1 MAIVNTSQGFWPV
14 LANRPFRRLWTGQWL
29 SQTSLNTVNFVL
41 IVLVERLTG
50 SSVNLALMILSF
62 TLPGVLFAPI
72 SGVVIDRWPKK
83 HVLVASN
90 AVRVVMVLG
99 YLVLLRLAPDHSN
112 AWVLLA
118 LYMLTFVMSTI
129 GQFFNPAQA
138 ATIPFV
144 VERRNLLAA
153 NSLFNLTLAL
163 SQVIGLI
170 ILGPLAVKLIGINAA
185 FLVVAAMYGAA
196 ALLLSGLPRDEPGAH
211 RQSAQSSWRRAIEE
225 LRDGAAFVV
234 SNRCVLTSMTHLTLI
249 ASLVMTLAMLAPG
262 ISARVFH
269 LAPEDAII
277 VFAPAG
283 MGMLLAALLLG
294 RWGSRIR
301 KQRVVRGG
309 LAAMAAIFA
318 LFGVLAWRF
327 QTTNQPLVLDVTV
340 IDLPAASAALILA
353 TVALSLSLGV
363 AMSGVNIVSQTLLQ
377 EQTPEQLR
385 GRVFSVQFMLN
396 NLVGIPPMLAIGA
409 LADLIGIPQMLV
421 GISGVIVIVLVIT
434 LRLQRRPGPAGEP
447 SARNATS
454 MERTASVESS
464 VRSPDK
470 AIAAEIKSEDLS
482 LPLRPTAVISDSQP
496 PTHTALRR
504 RSNATR

>member
-14 LANRPFRRLWTGQWL
+14 LANSPFRRLWTGQWL
-29 SQTSLNTVNFVL
+29 SQTSQNTVNFVL

-50 SSVNLALMILSF
+50 SSINLALMILAF

-72 SGVVIDRWPKK
+72 SGVIIDRWPKK
-83 HVLVASN
+83 YVLVASN
-90 AVRVVMVLG
+90 ALRVVMVLG
-99 YLVLLRLAPDHSN
+99 YLVLLRAAPDHSN
-112 AWVLLA
+112 TWLLLA
-118 LYMLTFVMSTI
+118 LYLLTFVMSTI

-144 VERRNLLAA
+144 VERKNLLAA
-153 NSLFNLTLAL
+153 NSLFSLTLAL

-185 FLVVAAMYGAA
+185 FLVVATMYGAA
-196 ALLLSGLPRDEPGAH
+196 ALLLSGLPRDEPSTQP
-211 RQSAQSSWRRAIEE
+211 QSAQSSWRRATAEV
-225 LRDGAAFVV
+225 RDGAAFVARDR
-234 SNRCVLTSMTHLTLI
+234 SVLTSMTHLTLI

-262 ISARVFH
+262 ISSRVFH

-283 MGMLLAALLLG
+283 MGMLLAAILLG
-294 RWGSRIR
+294 RLGNRIH
-301 KQRVVRGG
+301 KQRTVRGG
-309 LAAMAAIFA
+309 LVAMAAGFA

-327 QTTNQPLVLDVTV
+327 QTTNQRLVFDATV
-340 IDLPAASAALILA
+340 IDLPAASAALIFA
-353 TVALSLSLGV
+353 TIALSLSLGV
-363 AMSGVNIVSQTLLQ
+363 AMSSVNIVSQTLLQ

-421 GISGVIVIVLVIT
+421 GIGAVNAIIFLIT
-434 LRLQRRPGPAGEP
+434 LWLQRLPAQVKT
-447 SARNATS
+447 SSLRSDNAAGQ
-454 MERTASVESS
+454 ERV
-464 VRSPDK
+464 
-470 AIAAEIKSEDLS
+470 IAADAK
-482 LPLRPTAVISDSQP
+482 PLISD
-496 PTHTALRR
+496 R
-504 RSNATR
+504 

>member
-14 LANRPFRRLWTGQWL
+14 LANSPFRRLWTGQWL
-29 SQTSLNTVNFVL
+29 SQTSQNTVNFVL

-50 SSVNLALMILSF
+50 SSINLALMILAF

-72 SGVVIDRWPKK
+72 SGVIIDRWPKK
-83 HVLVASN
+83 YVLVASN
-90 AVRVVMVLG
+90 ALRVVMVLG
-99 YLVLLRLAPDHSN
+99 YLVLLRAAPDHSN
-112 AWVLLA
+112 TWLLLA
-118 LYMLTFVMSTI
+118 LYLLTFVMSTI

-144 VERRNLLAA
+144 VERKNLLAA
-153 NSLFNLTLAL
+153 NSLFSLTLAL

-196 ALLLSGLPRDEPGAH
+196 ALLLSGLPRDEPSTQP
-211 RQSAQSSWRRAIEE
+211 QSAQSSWRRATAEV
-225 LRDGAAFVV
+225 RDGAAFVARDR
-234 SNRCVLTSMTHLTLI
+234 SVLTSMTHLTLI

-262 ISARVFH
+262 ISSRVFH

-283 MGMLLAALLLG
+283 MGMLLAAILLG
-294 RWGSRIR
+294 RLGNRIH
-301 KQRVVRGG
+301 KQRTVRGG
-309 LAAMAAIFA
+309 LVAMAAGFA

-327 QTTNQPLVLDVTV
+327 QTTNQRLVFDATV
-340 IDLPAASAALILA
+340 IDLPAASAALIFA
-353 TVALSLSLGV
+353 TIALSLSLGV
-363 AMSGVNIVSQTLLQ
+363 AMSSVNIVSQTLLQ

-421 GISGVIVIVLVIT
+421 GIGAVNAIIFLIT
-434 LRLQRRPGPAGEP
+434 LWLQRLPAQVKT
-447 SARNATS
+447 SSLRSDNAAGQ
-454 MERTASVESS
+454 ERV
-464 VRSPDK
+464 
-470 AIAAEIKSEDLS
+470 IAADAK
-482 LPLRPTAVISDSQP
+482 PLISD
-496 PTHTALRR
+496 R
-504 RSNATR
+504 